1 MRYQSYGP
9 GLKNLDADRRAG
21 GDNVHVVVDQPSSVK
36 ARQVKFSSKDILKF
50 IFT

>member
-9 GLKNLDADRRAG
+9 GLRNLAAASDGQGHDI
-21 GDNVHVVVDQPSSVK
+21 VVDKPSSVK
-36 ARQVKFSSKDILKF
+36 ARQFKVSRKDILKF